1 MRVKELRPSDRNP
14 RTISTGRLESLK
26 RSLQQDRDFLELPER
41 NAEDEQLALEAA
53 SNATASASLYGRYR
67 EPVFR
72 YLRARF
78 APSKSTR
85 RSVKTSG

>member
-1 MRVKELRPSDRNP
+1 MNGGPLEAALA
-14 RTISTGRLESLK
+14 STTEEAR
-26 RSLQQDRDFLELPER
+26 QLPER

-53 SNATASASLYGRYR
+53 SNATAFASLYGRYR
-67 EPVFR
+67 EPVFG

>member
-1 MRVKELRPSDRNP
+1 MNGGPLEAALA
-14 RTISTGRLESLK
+14 STAEEAR
-26 RSLQQDRDFLELPER
+26 QLPER

-53 SNATASASLYGRYR
+53 SNATAFASLYGSYR